1 LQPPRRTV
9 VVAQVYPPDRP
20 GADTVL
26 RVYEPPVL
34 LVRTTDAAIEARPV
48 EIGERA
54 VVMGSFLRLF
64 HECGG

>member
-1 LQPPRRTV
+1 M
-9 VVAQVYPPDRP
+9 
-20 GADTVL
+20 
-26 RVYEPPVL
+26 L